1 MDYAAFMQAASGGRP
16 PSLALIHGADAQL
29 LDDALAAATR
39 GLFPDASQVALG
51 REVLEGAEVSGEAV
65 ARAASTLPFMTAM
78 RLVTVRRAQA
88 LAARAADA
96 LTAYARDPNPS
107 TALLL
112 LADEPL
118 GASRDRRADH
128 WLLQALPAAAIVTLP
143 AREGRSLETWLR
155 ERAAAEGLTLGEDAA
170 RLLVQWVGDD
180 SAALLGE
187 ARKAA
192 LAGGPRNTTIGV
204 KDVTAV
210 VGEHRL
216 SGVFDLTRA
225 VQRREVGPAL
235 RTLDRLLAGEEPV
248 RLLALLVA
256 DVRATMTI
264 ADLAAR
270 GQAVDQIARVVRK
283 PPQVVD
289 AIARGPASASRA
301 ALARRLARCWEAER
315 RVKSSADARAEL
327 AALVVD
333 LCR

>member
-1 MDYAAFMQAASGGRP
+1 MDYAAFIRSATGGRP
-16 PSLALIHGADAQL
+16 PSLALLHGSDAQL

-39 GLFPDASQVALG
+39 GLFPDATEIALG
-51 REVLEGAEVSGEAV
+51 REVLEGAEVTGEAV
-65 ARAASTLPFMTAM
+65 VRAASTLPFMTAM
-78 RLVTVRRAQA
+78 RLVAVRRAQS
-88 LAARAADA
+88 LPPRAAEA
-96 LTAYARDPNPS
+96 LSAYGRDPNPS

-118 GASRDRRADH
+118 GASRDRRTDH
-128 WLLQALPAAAIVTLP
+128 WLLQSIPAAAIVTLP
-143 AREGRSLETWLR
+143 AREGRSLEVWLR
-155 ERAAAEGLTLGEDAA
+155 ERAAAEGLTIGEEAA

-192 LAGGPRNTTIGV
+192 LAGGARNTTIGV
-204 KDVTAV
+204 KEVSAV

-225 VQRREVGPAL
+225 VQRRELGAAL
-235 RTLDRLLAGEEPV
+235 RTLDRLLAGEEPI

-256 DVRATMTI
+256 DVRATLTV
-264 ADLAAR
+264 ADLSAR
-270 GQAVDQIARVVRK
+270 GQPTDQIARVVRK

-289 AIARGPASASRA
+289 AIVRGPAAAPRA
-301 ALARRLARCWEAER
+301 TLTRRLARCWETER
-315 RVKSSADARAEL
+315 RLKSSADARAEL
-327 AALVVD
+327 ASLVVD

>member
-1 MDYAAFMQAASGGRP
+1 MDYAAFIRSAAGGRP
-16 PSLALIHGADAQL
+16 PALALIHGADAQL

-39 GLFPDASQVALG
+39 GLFPDATQIALG
-51 REVLEGAEVSGEAV
+51 REVLEGAEVSGEAIV
-65 ARAASTLPFMTAM
+65 RAASTLPFMTAM
-78 RLVTVRRAQA
+78 RLVVVRRVQA
-88 LAARAADA
+88 LAARAAEA
-96 LTAYARDPNPS
+96 LTAYGQDPNPS

-112 LADEPL
+112 LADESL
-118 GASRDRRADH
+118 GASRDRRVDH
-128 WLLQALPAAAIVTLP
+128 WLLQAIPAPAVVTLP
-143 AREGRSLETWLR
+143 AREGRSLEAWLR
-155 ERAAAEGLTLGEDAA
+155 ERTAAEGLTLGEDAA

-192 LAGGPRNTTIGV
+192 LAGGARNTTIGV
-204 KDVTAV
+204 KEVTAV

-235 RTLDRLLAGEEPV
+235 RTLDRLLAGEEPI

-256 DVRATMTI
+256 DVRATMTV

-289 AIARGPASASRA
+289 AIARGAGSTSRA
-301 ALARRLARCWEAER
+301 TLARRLARCWEAER

>member
-1 MDYAAFMQAASGGRP
+1 MDYGAFMQATRGGRP
-16 PSLALIHGADAQL
+16 PAVALVHGADGQL

-39 GLFPDASQVALG
+39 GLFPDPGQVALG

-65 ARAASTLPFMTAM
+65 VRTASTLPFMTGM
-78 RLVTVRRAQA
+78 RLVVVRRAQA
-88 LAARAADA
+88 LPPRAADA
-96 LTAYARDPNPS
+96 LAAYARDPNPS

-118 GASRDRRADH
+118 GASRDRRTEH
-128 WLLQALPAAAIVTLP
+128 WLLQAIPPAAVVSLP
-143 AREGRSLETWLR
+143 LREGRSLEGWLR
-155 ERAAAEGLTLGEDAA
+155 ERAAAEGLTLGEEAA

-180 SAALLGE
+180 AAALLGE

-192 LAGGPRNTTIGV
+192 LAGGPANTTVSV
-204 KDVTAV
+204 KEVTAV
-210 VGEHRL
+210 VGEQRL

-225 VQRREVGPAL
+225 VQRREVGQAL
-235 RTLDRLLAGEEPV
+235 RTLDRLLVVEEPI

-256 DVRATMTI
+256 DVRATLTV

-270 GQAVDQIARVVRK
+270 GQAADQIARVVRK

-289 AIARGPASASRA
+289 AIVRGPASAPRA
-301 ALARRLARCWEAER
+301 ALARRLTRCWEAER
-315 RVKSSADARAEL
+315 RVKSSADAGAEL

>member
-1 MDYAAFMQAASGGRP
+1 MDYAAFIRSATGGRP
-16 PSLALIHGADAQL
+16 PALALIHGADAQL
-29 LDDALAAATR
+29 LDDALTAATR
-39 GLFPDASQVALG
+39 GLFPDPTQTALG
-51 REVLEGAEVSGEAV
+51 REVLEGAEVTGEAV
-65 ARAASTLPFMTAM
+65 VRAASTLPFMTAM
-78 RLVTVRRAQA
+78 RLVAVRRAQA
-88 LAARAADA
+88 LAARAAEP
-96 LTAYARDPNPS
+96 LSAYARDPNPS

-118 GASRDRRADH
+118 GASRDRRTDH

-143 AREGRSLETWLR
+143 AREGRSLEGWLR
-155 ERAAAEGLTLGEDAA
+155 ERAAAEGLTLGEEAA

-192 LAGGPRNTTIGV
+192 LAGGARNTTVGV
-204 KDVTAV
+204 KEVTAV
-210 VGEHRL
+210 VGEHRM

-235 RTLDRLLAGEEPV
+235 RTLDRLLSAEEPI

-256 DVRATMTI
+256 DVRATMTV

-270 GQAVDQIARVVRK
+270 GQPVEQIARVVRK
-283 PPQVVD
+283 PAPVVD
-289 AIARGPASASRA
+289 AIARGPGAAPRA
-301 ALARRLARCWEAER
+301 TLERRLARCWEVER
-315 RVKSSADARAEL
+315 RLKSSADARAEL

>member
-1 MDYAAFMQAASGGRP
+1 MDYAAFVQLAAGGRP
-16 PSLALIHGADAQL
+16 PALTLLHGADAQL

-39 GLFPDASQVALG
+39 GLFPDATQVALG
-51 REVLEGAEVSGEAV
+51 REVLEGGETTGEAV
-65 ARAASTLPFMTAM
+65 VRTAGTLPFMTAM
-78 RLVTVRRAQA
+78 RLVVVRRAQA
-88 LAARAADA
+88 LPPKSADA
-96 LTAYARDPNPS
+96 LAAYGRDPNPS

-112 LADEPL
+112 MADEPL
-118 GASRDRRADH
+118 AASRDRRADH
-128 WLLQALPAAAIVTLP
+128 WLLQALPPAAVVALP
-143 AREGRSLETWLR
+143 VREGRSLEAWLR
-155 ERAAAEGLTLGEDAA
+155 ERAAAEGLGIGEDAA

-180 SAALLGE
+180 AASLLGE

-192 LAGGPRNTTIGV
+192 LAGGARNTTVGV
-204 KDVTAV
+204 KEVTAV
-210 VGEHRL
+210 VGEQRL

-235 RTLDRLLAGEEPV
+235 RTLDRLLAAEEPM

-256 DVRATMTI
+256 DVRATMTV

-270 GQAVDQIARVVRK
+270 GQAVEQIARVVRK
-283 PPQVVD
+283 PVPVVD
-289 AIARGPASASRA
+289 AIARGPGAAPRA
-301 ALARRLARCWEAER
+301 VLARRLARCWDAER

>member
-1 MDYAAFMQAASGGRP
+1 MDYAAFIRSAAGGRP
-16 PSLALIHGADAQL
+16 PSLALIHGGDAQL

-39 GLFPDASQVALG
+39 GLFPDATQIALG
-51 REVLEGAEVSGEAV
+51 REVLEGAEVSGDAI

-78 RLVTVRRAQA
+78 RLVVVRRAQA
-88 LAARAADA
+88 LAARAAEA
-96 LTAYARDPNPS
+96 LTAYGRDPNPS

-118 GASRDRRADH
+118 GASRERRADH
-128 WLLQALPAAAIVTLP
+128 WLLQAIPAAAIVTLP
-143 AREGRSLETWLR
+143 TREGRSLEAWLR
-155 ERAAAEGLTLGEDAA
+155 ERTATEGLTLGEDAA

-192 LAGGPRNTTIGV
+192 LAGGARNTAIGV
-204 KDVTAV
+204 KEVTAV

-235 RTLDRLLAGEEPV
+235 RTLDRLLAGEEPI

-256 DVRATMTI
+256 DVRATMTV

-289 AIARGPASASRA
+289 AIARGPGAAPRA
-301 ALARRLARCWEAER
+301 TLARRLARCWEAER
-315 RVKSSADARAEL
+315 RLKSSADARAEL
-327 AALVVD
+327 TALVVD

>member
-1 MDYAAFMQAASGGRP
+1 MDYAAFMRAAAGGRP

-39 GLFPDASQVALG
+39 ALFPDASGIALG
-51 REVLEGAEVSGEAV
+51 REVLEGAEVSGDAIV
-65 ARAASTLPFMTAM
+65 RAASTLPFMTAM
-78 RLVTVRRAQA
+78 RLVAVRRVQA
-88 LAARAADA
+88 LPARAADA
-96 LTAYARDPNPS
+96 LGAYARDPNPS

-118 GASRDRRADH
+118 GASRDRRNDH
-128 WLLQALPAAAIVTLP
+128 WLLQAIPAAAICALP
-143 AREGRSLETWLR
+143 AREGRSLEGWLR

-192 LAGGPRNTTIGV
+192 LAGGPRNATIGV
-204 KDVTAV
+204 KEVTAV
-210 VGEHRL
+210 VGEHRV

-235 RTLDRLLAGEEPV
+235 RTLDRLLVGEEPV

-256 DVRATMTI
+256 DVRATMTV

-289 AIARGPASASRA
+289 AIARGPASASPA
-301 ALARRLARCWEAER
+301 TLARRLARCWEAER
-315 RVKSSADARAEL
+315 RLKSSADARAEL

>member
-1 MDYAAFMQAASGGRP
+1 MDYAAFIRSAAGGRP
-16 PSLALIHGADAQL
+16 PVLTLIHGADAQL
-29 LDDALAAATR
+29 LDDALATATR
-39 GLFPDASQVALG
+39 GLFADASEIALG
-51 REVLEGAEVSGEAV
+51 RDVLEGGEVTADAV
-65 ARAASTLPFMTAM
+65 VRAASTLPFMTAM
-78 RLVTVRRAQA
+78 RLVVVRRAQA
-88 LAARAADA
+88 LPARGAEPLAA
-96 LTAYARDPNPS
+96 YSRDPNPS

-118 GASRDRRADH
+118 AASRDRRADH
-128 WLLQALPAAAIVTLP
+128 WLLQTLPAAAIVTLP
-143 AREGRSLETWLR
+143 AREGRSLEAWLR
-155 ERAAAEGLTLGEDAA
+155 ERAAAEGLTLGEEAA

-192 LAGGPRNTTIGV
+192 LAGGPRNAAIGV
-204 KDVTAV
+204 KEVTAV

-225 VQRREVGPAL
+225 VQRRDLGAAL
-235 RTLDRLLAGEEPV
+235 RTLDGLLAAEEPI

-256 DVRATMTI
+256 DVRATLTV
-264 ADLAAR
+264 ADLVAR
-270 GQAVDQIARVVRK
+270 GQATDQIARLVRK

-289 AIARGPASASRA
+289 AIARGAGAAPRA
-301 ALARRLARCWEAER
+301 TLTRRLARCWQAESR
-315 RVKSSADARAEL
+315 LKSSADARAEL

>member
-270 GQAVDQIARVVRK
+270 GQARSEEHTSELQSQSNLVCRLLLEKKMAIHTHRK
-283 PPQVVD
+283 
-289 AIARGPASASRA
+289 
-301 ALARRLARCWEAER
+301 
-315 RVKSSADARAEL
+315 
-327 AALVVD
+327 
-333 LCR
+333 

>member
-1 MDYAAFMQAASGGRP
+1 MQSATGGRP
-16 PSLALIHGADAQL
+16 PALALLHGGDAQL

-39 GLFPDASQVALG
+39 GLFPDATQMALG
-51 REVLEGAEVSGEAV
+51 REVLEGAEVTGDTV
-65 ARAASTLPFMTAM
+65 VRAASTLPFMTAM
-78 RLVTVRRAQA
+78 RLVVVRRAQA
-88 LAARAADA
+88 LAPKAAEA
-96 LTAYARDPNPS
+96 LAAYGRDPNPS

-118 GASRDRRADH
+118 GASRDRRTDH
-128 WLLQALPAAAIVTLP
+128 WLLQAMPASAVVTLP
-143 AREGRSLETWLR
+143 VREGRSLEAWLR
-155 ERAAAEGLTLGEDAA
+155 ERAAAEGLTIGEEAA

-180 SAALLGE
+180 AASLLGE

-192 LAGGPRNTTIGV
+192 LAGGARNTSVGV

-210 VGEHRL
+210 VGEQRL

-235 RTLDRLLAGEEPV
+235 RTLDRLLATEEPI

-256 DVRATMTI
+256 DVRATMTV

-289 AIARGPASASRA
+289 AIARGPGSMPRA
-301 ALARRLARCWEAER
+301 TLSRRLARCWEAER
-315 RVKSSADARAEL
+315 RLKSSADARAEL